1 MVTASTPSNYLAR
14 ASGLHKRDLSQSM
27 LNQQSRVRSFH
38 VRRLKQMDLTS
49 RQKEA
54 VRRHL
59 WKRKRGKDSVM
70 QWVRIDAQQAYDQE
84 GDAPKSKESTEYSE
98 YGTPLNGTAILGDDG
113 NIARALR
120 DFGVPED
127 EGRHPDSSFL
137 SANNVLGRQS
147 FQPLR
152 ATALKRLEEAEER
165 PTMAY
170 YAQQNPFNPANG
182 GVKPLKSSKNPYSG
196 SIVNPLSS
204 YGLININ
211 EHRECKIGVIP
222 DIVIPMEGQDCRF
235 MVANDTARSNVSTGY
250 VRHDNGQGVYD
261 WTPAGTV
268 IGFTDTCHRMDCEE
282 DMEDIA
288 SLTFQEK
295 KSLVP

>member
-14 ASGLHKRDLSQSM
+14 VSELPKRDLSQRM
-27 LNQQSRVRSFH
+27 LNQQSRVRRFH
-38 VRRLKQMDLTS
+38 VRRLKQMDITS
-49 RQKEA
+49 RQKTA

-59 WKRKRGKDSVM
+59 WKRKRGKDGVLR
-70 QWVRIDAQQAYDQE
+70 WVRIYAQQANDQE
-84 GDAPKSKESTEYSE
+84 GDARKSKESMGYYEC
-98 YGTPLNGTAILGDDG
+98 GTPLNGMAILGGNDFARTFTTSHFSSTSSQREDDG

-120 DFGVPED
+120 DFGVPKD

-137 SANNVLGRQS
+137 SANNDLGRPS

-204 YGLININ
+204 CGLINID
-211 EHRECKIGVIP
+211 EDREGTIGVIP
-222 DIVIPMEGQDCRF
+222 DIGRPMEGQDRRF
-235 MVANDTARSNVSTGY
+235 MVANDTAVSNVSTGY
-250 VRHDNGQGVYD
+250 VRHITGKAFMNG
-261 WTPAGTV
+261 PL
-268 IGFTDTCHRMDCEE
+268 
-282 DMEDIA
+282 MEL
-288 SLTFQEK
+288 SLALQIP
-295 KSLVP
+295 VPE